1 MVSSDRTGLDFLTRL
16 PKAELHLHLEG
27 SVDPLTLSQLSEKHH
42 TPFPW
47 ASNRYKPLPDSH
59 RPLSA
64 AEAAALYNYSDF
76 TGFLMAFK
84 AVTERL
90 RDPEDFELITYRL
103 IEKLAAQGC
112 RHAEVFVSVGV
123 IFWRGQEFDPL
134 FEGLERGRIRGE
146 KDFGVSLYW
155 IFDAVRHFGV
165 DEAQKVLAKAVA
177 IRERQPATSYAF
189 HPSTPTTGVLGT
201 PGGKAHVGRANSSS
215 VIGFGIGGDE
225 RLAGPELFTPVYAL
239 AARAG
244 LRLSVHAGETAG
256 ADSIYGAL
264 DQLRAERLGHAL
276 HAAQDPALVARL
288 VQQQVPLELCLSSN
302 LRTGCCAELAAHPLR
317 SYFDAG
323 ALVTLNTDDPE
334 MFQTTLVG
342 EYRLAQE
349 VFGFRE
355 EELRTLAANS
365 FRAAWLPEERKRE
378 LLHLL

>member
-1 MVSSDRTGLDFLTRL
+1 VSADSANLEFIARL
-16 PKAELHLHLEG
+16 PKAEIHLHLEG

-42 TPFPW
+42 SPFPW

-59 RPLSA
+59 RPLTP
-64 AEAAALYNYSDF
+64 AEAVALYNYADF

-146 KDFGVSLYW
+146 QDFGVSLYW

-165 DEAQKVLAKAVA
+165 EEAQKVLAKAIA
-177 IRERQPATSYAF
+177 IRERRPATGFAA
-189 HPSTPTTGVLGT
+189 
-201 PGGKAHVGRANSSS
+201 KAHAADANRSS
-215 VIGFGIGGDE
+215 VVGFGIGGDE
-225 RLAGPELFTPVYAL
+225 RLAGPELFARVYEQ
-239 AARAG
+239 AAQAG
-244 LRLSVHAGETAG
+244 LRLSVHAGETVG
-256 ADSIYGAL
+256 APSIYGAL

-276 HAAQDPALVARL
+276 HATEEPALVERL
-288 VQQQVPLELCLSSN
+288 VREQVPLEICLTSN
-302 LRTGCCAELAAHPLR
+302 LRTGCCTDPTLHPLR
-317 SYFDAG
+317 RFFDAG

-334 MFQTTLVG
+334 MFQTTLVR
-342 EYRLAQE
+342 EYQLAQE
-349 VFGFRE
+349 LFAFRD

-365 FRAAWLPEERKRE
+365 FRASWLPEERKLE
-378 LLHLL
+378 LLRLL

>member
-1 MVSSDRTGLDFLTRL
+1 VSADSANQDFITRL

-59 RPLSA
+59 RPLSP
-64 AEAAALYNYSDF
+64 AEAAALYNYADF

-103 IEKLAAQGC
+103 MEKLAAQGC

-146 KDFGVSLYW
+146 EDFGVSLYW

-165 DEAQKVLAKAVA
+165 EEAQKVLAKA
-177 IRERQPATSYAF
+177 IEICERRPASSFA
-189 HPSTPTTGVLGT
+189 
-201 PGGKAHVGRANSSS
+201 GKSHAADAGSS
-215 VIGFGIGGDE
+215 VIGIGIGGDE
-225 RLAGPELFTPVYAL
+225 RLAAPELFAPVYAQ

-244 LRLSVHAGETAG
+244 LRLSVHAGETVG
-256 ADSIYGAL
+256 APSIYGAL

-276 HAAQDPALVARL
+276 HAAHDVALVERL
-288 VQQQVPLELCLSSN
+288 VRQQVPLELCLTSN
-302 LRTGCCAELAAHPLR
+302 LRTGCCAELAQHPLR
-317 SYFDAG
+317 RYFDAG

-334 MFQTTLVG
+334 MFQTTLVR
-342 EYRLAQE
+342 EYQLAQE
-349 VFGFRE
+349 TFGFSDD
-355 EELRTLAANS
+355 ELRMLAINS
-365 FRAAWLPEERKRE
+365 IRASWLSEDRKRE
-378 LLHLL
+378 LLHSL